1 MRFRHYDNLRVFS
14 IVARHGSLSA
24 AAEELNLTKGAV
36 SYQIRALEAELGFE
50 VFRRLPRGVSLTSRG
65 QSLRDTIQTAFETV
79 EQKISDLRESDD
91 RSVTLAVSTYFASRW
106 LSSRLMDFMKA
117 HPAIRLRIQ
126 PMVDLIDLAGE
137 NVDLVIRWGDGR
149 WSDMAIEPIFSCP
162 AFVTGASGSHALT
175 EELGLERVLQQMTLL
190 KDREGSSA
198 WQDWHRA
205 ARLPYREKTD
215 TLVIPDPNVRVQAVI
230 DGQGLA
236 LNDALVEPELQNGK
250 LDRLSPIQLDSYGY
264 FLAYRPGT
272 RRDPDVDA
280 FAKWLLERAA
290 EGW

>member
-36 SYQIRALEAELGFE
+36 SYQIRGLEAELGFE
-50 VFRRLPRGVSLTSRG
+50 VFRRLPRGISLTARG

-79 EQKISDLRESDD
+79 EQKISDLREIND

-106 LSSRLMDFMKA
+106 LSSRLMDFMKR
-117 HPAIRLRIQ
+117 HPKIRLRIQ
-126 PMVDLIDLAGE
+126 PMVDLIDLTGE
-137 NVDLVIRWGDGR
+137 NIDLAIRWGDGG
-149 WSDMAIEPIFSCP
+149 WTDMAIEPMFSCP
-162 AFVTGASGSHALT
+162 AFATGASGSNALV
-175 EELGLERVLQQMTLL
+175 EELGLEQVLSQMTLL
-190 KDREGSSA
+190 KDREGSPS
-198 WQDWHRA
+198 WQDWHSEA
-205 ARLPYREKTD
+205 GLPYRKKAD

-236 LNDALVEPELQNGK
+236 LNDALVDPELQSGR
-250 LDRLSPIQLDSYGY
+250 LDRLSQVQLDSYGY

-272 RRDPDVDA
+272 RSNPDIDA
-280 FAKWLLERAA
+280 FAQWLLDQAA
-290 EGW
+290 GGG